1 MRVIEQSRCK
11 VLRHVIAIGGD
22 SIVNIDIV
30 HETLGSGL
38 AGTALL
44 LAGLLL
50 APSAVQAQ
58 DWTLYDE
65 LLAAHVAP
73 VEREGIRFHGVDY
86 AAWAQDP
93 RYPQLLAQI
102 ESHPL
107 DSLQSEADT
116 LAFYINVYNVY
127 AIRMV
132 IDNAPLTSIR
142 DAGSL
147 FSPVWKK
154 PVGSLGGR
162 TVTLDEIEHQ
172 ILRPMGEPR
181 IHFAIVCASL
191 SCPDLRRESFSAA
204 RLETQLQEQ
213 TQGFLDNASKGL
225 QQDGSRVRVSQI
237 FDWFEVDFDSA
248 GGVEAFVSRYHPL
261 PAGARLRADIPY
273 NWNLNAQ

>member
-1 MRVIEQSRCK
+1 MRVIHQSLCK
-11 VLRHVIAIGGD
+11 VLKLVIAFGGD

-38 AGTALL
+38 AGTVLL
-44 LAGLLL
+44 LASLLL
-50 APSAVQAQ
+50 VPATLHAQ

-65 LLAAHVAP
+65 LLATHVAP
-73 VEREGIRFHGVDY
+73 VERESIRFHGVDY

-107 DSLQSEADT
+107 ESLQSEADK

-191 SCPDLRRESFSAA
+191 SCPDLRRESFSAE
-204 RLETQLQEQ
+204 RLDAQLQEQ
-213 TQGFLDNASKGL
+213 TQAFLDNASKGL

-237 FDWFEVDFDSA
+237 FDWFEDDFDSA
-248 GGVEAFVSRYHPL
+248 GGVEAFVRRYRDL
-261 PAGARLRADIPY
+261 PDQIRLRADIPY

>member
-1 MRVIEQSRCK
+1 M
-11 VLRHVIAIGGD
+11 
-22 SIVNIDIV
+22 NIDIV
-30 HETLGSGL
+30 HETLSSGL
-38 AGTALL
+38 AGTVLL

-50 APSAVQAQ
+50 APVGAHAQ

-73 VEREGIRFHGVDY
+73 VEREGIVFHGVDY
-86 AAWAQDP
+86 SAWASDP

-107 DSLQSEADT
+107 ESLQTDAET

-132 IDNAPLTSIR
+132 IEHAPLVSIR

-154 PVGSLGGR
+154 PVGMLGGR
-162 TVTLDEIEHQ
+162 AVTLDEIEHQ
-172 ILRPMGEPR
+172 ILRPMGDAR

-191 SCPDLRRESFSAA
+191 SCPNLRREAFTAQQ
-204 RLETQLQEQ
+204 LESQLQAQ
-213 TQGFLDNASKGL
+213 TQDFLDNAGKGL
-225 QQDGSRVRVSQI
+225 QVEGTRVRVSQI
-237 FDWFEVDFDSA
+237 FAWFAEDFDSA
-248 GGVEAFVSRYHPL
+248 GGVEAFVRRYREL
-261 PAGARLRADIPY
+261 PASMRLRADIPY

>member
-1 MRVIEQSRCK
+1 M
-11 VLRHVIAIGGD
+11 
-22 SIVNIDIV
+22 NIDIV

-38 AGTALL
+38 AGAVLL
-44 LAGLLL
+44 LAGVLLVP
-50 APSAVQAQ
+50 AAAHAQ

-86 AAWAQDP
+86 AAWARDP

-102 ESHPL
+102 ESLPL
-107 DSLQSEADT
+107 ESLQSEADK

-132 IDNAPLTSIR
+132 IDHLPLSSIR

-191 SCPDLRRESFSAA
+191 SCPDLRREAFTAA

-213 TQGFLDNASKGL
+213 TLGFLNHADKGL
-225 QQDGSRVRVSQI
+225 QLDGTRVRVSQI
-237 FDWFEVDFDSA
+237 FDWFEEDFDGA
-248 GGVEAFVSRYHPL
+248 GGVEAFVRSHRDL
-261 PAGARLRADIPY
+261 PADIRLRADIPY

>member
-1 MRVIEQSRCK
+1 MIN
-11 VLRHVIAIGGD
+11 A
-22 SIVNIDIV
+22 DIV
-30 HETLGSGL
+30 HETFCSGL
-38 AGTALL
+38 AASVLL
-44 LAGLLL
+44 CASVLLTPM
-50 APSAVQAQ
+50 AAQAQ
-58 DWTLYDE
+58 DWSLLDG
-65 LLAAHVAP
+65 LLADHVAP
-73 VEREGIRFHGVDY
+73 REREGVSFHGVDY

-102 ESHPL
+102 EQYPL
-107 DSLQSEADT
+107 DTLQERAQT

-132 IDNAPLTSIR
+132 IDNAPLVSIR

-154 PVGSLGGR
+154 PAGTLGGR

-191 SCPDLRRESFSAA
+191 SCPNLRGEAFTAA
-204 RLETQLQEQ
+204 ALEQQLQAQ
-213 TQGFLDNASKGL
+213 TQDFLDNASKGL
-225 QQDGSRVRVSQI
+225 QSAGTRVQVSQI
-237 FDWFEVDFDSA
+237 FDWFEEDFDSA
-248 GGVEAFVSRYHPL
+248 GGVEAFVRRYREL
-261 PAGARLRADIPY
+261 PAQIRLRADIPY

>member
-1 MRVIEQSRCK
+1 
-11 VLRHVIAIGGD
+11 
-22 SIVNIDIV
+22 VNIDML

-38 AGTALL
+38 GGTVLL

-73 VEREGIRFHGVDY
+73 VEREGVRYNGVDY
-86 AAWAQDP
+86 AAWARDP
-93 RYPQLLAQI
+93 RYPRLLAQI

-107 DSLQSEADT
+107 ESLQSEADK

-132 IDNAPLTSIR
+132 IDNLPLESIR

-154 PVGSLGGR
+154 PVGSIAGEA
-162 TVTLDEIEHQ
+162 VTLDEIEHR
-172 ILRPMGEPR
+172 ILRPMGEAR

-191 SCPDLRRESFSAA
+191 SCPDLRREAFRPAA
-204 RLETQLQEQ
+204 LEMQLQEQ
-213 TQGFLDNASKGL
+213 TQDFLDNASKGL
-225 QQDGSRVRVSQI
+225 QLDGTRVQVSQI
-237 FDWFEVDFDSA
+237 FDWFEDDFDSA
-248 GGVEAFVSRYHPL
+248 GGVEAFVRRYRDL
-261 PAGARLRADIPY
+261 PDQIRLRADIPY